1 MSHLTQVDEEAP
13 LIQLQWRE
21 SCHLPWLARV
31 LAISVG
37 WQSLKSGLGCPGP
50 VLPTPLARLSRQMG
64 SRGPFSLLAEGQGHL
79 VSLLSWA
86 LLLCPGKGRTHRG
99 PPRPHSHCLLPPAPP
114 PGPRGHLREAAGTL
128 RPGALWRGTRPPRG
142 EGGSL
147 WAQSRAL
154 ETLVEVRREGRL
166 PDCMECSHSMT
177 AWNDPR
183 PSRGM
188 PSRTLWGEGGAATG
202 PGAAPPSNPSHSGP
216 RQNVI
221 NTFTQTAHSD
231 RCAFHGNVVVGR
243 DVTVQELRDAYH
255 AVVLVSA
262 DGEGA
267 EPPQWLVAAG
277 GRPRGE
283 GHGGGCGGGAGRRP
297 LGARRGL
304 PGPLAAAEASGSFL
318 RATGRRTIGA
328 WRSPERSCRACSQ
341 PGPLWAGT
349 MGFLRTGR

>member
-1 MSHLTQVDEEAP
+1 MGWAFLEVSAGSRAGLCVPSDPSRRRSSPDTTPVEGKLPSSLVGQS
-13 LIQLQWRE
+13 
-21 SCHLPWLARV
+21 SCHLSGLAVLEVWPWL
-31 LAISVG
+31 
-37 WQSLKSGLGCPGP
+37 PGP

-79 VSLLSWA
+79 VSPLSWA

-99 PPRPHSHCLLPPAPP
+99 PPRPHSHCLLPQHHSQAHVDIYEKQLVPFGLVRFGVAPDHP
-114 PGPRGHLREAAGTL
+114 EVKVGLSGLRAG
-128 RPGALWRGTRPPRG
+128 LWR
-142 EGGSL
+142 L
-147 WAQSRAL
+147 
-154 ETLVEVRREGRL
+154 
-166 PDCMECSHSMT
+166 
-177 AWNDPR
+177 DPR
-183 PSRGM
+183 PSGGM
-188 PSRTLWGEGGAATG
+188 PYGTLWGEGGTATG

-221 NTFTQTAHSD
+221 NTFTRTAHSD

-267 EPPQWLVAAG
+267 GPPQWLVAAG